1 MTDNDPVLELYNRG
15 ISAHDLRSSYVGDQ
29 LGDNPYVRFSRQQ
42 IEREKR
48 ELQGLSSL
56 TGREMD
62 GESFDLS
69 RALDVLEEAESKASE
84 VLSSGQVVGLG
95 LTDAQNLSPKI
106 VPRLEW
112 PFLTIDF
119 EKSSASGPELDYV
132 GLRFVH
138 RCDLTDQQLNVL
150 QRQQP
155 HRKTG
160 QQAKK
165 GNVVSLDLQANDWT
179 DVTWRFLKASRVGVG
194 IQGKEQCIPLGAL
207 GLINKTTGDTN
218 VACDLLLRLA
228 NQQRVS
234 SEEKHLVSNVRILLQ
249 ELFGLY
255 NSDPFHIEEGR
266 GYVPNFQLIDDQD
279 ALDWR
284 AKKRAVHV
292 PFNDERHGGGQSP
305 DDVVRRPSHGDDQD
319 GHSYE
324 EDSEMQNDEA
334 SAWLKKEM
342 SR

>member
-48 ELQGLSSL
+48 ELQGVSSL

-95 LTDAQNLSPKI
+95 LRDAQKLSPEI
-106 VPRLEW
+106 VSRLEW

-119 EKSSASGPELDYV
+119 EKSSACRPDLDYV

-138 RCDLTDQQLNVL
+138 RCDLTDQQLSML

-165 GNVVSLDLQANDWT
+165 GTVVSFDLQANDWT
-179 DVTWRFLKASRVGVG
+179 DIKIRLLKGFQVSVSVKGSGPRPHSAN
-194 IQGKEQCIPLGAL
+194 L
-207 GLINKTTGDTN
+207 GLISNASSKPNDPYKVLLNMARGLPVIPKVKKHT
-218 VACDLLLRLA
+218 VAKLTKLLR
-228 NQQRVS
+228 
-234 SEEKHLVSNVRILLQ
+234 EY
-249 ELFGLY
+249 FGLSS
-255 NSDPFHIEEGR
+255 NPFHIEKGR
-266 GYVPNFQLIDDQD
+266 GYVPNFELIDDRD
-279 ALDWR
+279 ALDRR
-284 AKKRAVHV
+284 AKKKAVHV
-292 PFNDERHGGGQSP
+292 PFNDEWHGGGQSP

-334 SAWLKKEM
+334 SAWLKEEM